1 MKFSRVKLIVMAGAL
16 AFVGVIILQVYLL
29 RQAFAYEE
37 KKVSQQIQIALLD
50 VSIAINRYYGYP
62 QQISNPVEKLARDYY
77 VVNMRNDFDA
87 KILELLLRNTFTAKK
102 IHQPFEY
109 AIYDCETDGM
119 IYGSLVQADSAEIA
133 LPKNSFPKAGHLV
146 YYFAVRFPGL
156 DNFIYASLEAWI
168 ALSVVMI
175 IALSIFL
182 YAIYI
187 ILQQQRFATL
197 QKDFIN
203 NMTHE
208 FKTPLASVLIAADSI
223 ARQES
228 VIQNP
233 RLQNYTRIITEQGKK
248 LDAHLEKML
257 RTART
262 DERPDRLDIKII
274 HPLELIEQ
282 AAALIRLKHPEATIS
297 IQSETTAAINADPFH
312 FGNIVYNFLDNA
324 VKYTKSVPK
333 IDIRLKLQQQHL
345 LICFNDNGMGIPEK
359 FHRKVFEKFFRIP
372 GKSRET
378 VNGFGLGLY
387 YVKKICDLHQWKIA
401 IRNLPEGGTCF
412 TLKIPVNAKNQPI

>member
-1 MKFSRVKLIVMAGAL
+1 MNFSRVKLIVMAGAL

-87 KILELLLRNTFTAKK
+87 KILELILRNTFTTKK

-119 IYGSLVQADSAEIA
+119 IYGSLVQADSAAIA

-146 YYFAVRFPGL
+146 YYFAVRFPAL
-156 DNFIYASLEAWI
+156 DSFIYASLEAWI
-168 ALSVVMI
+168 ALSVVMT

-223 ARQES
+223 SRQET
-228 VIQNP
+228 VQQNSK
-233 RLQNYTRIITEQGKK
+233 LQNYTRIITEQGKK

-262 DERPDRLDIKII
+262 DERPDRLDIQSIQ
-274 HPLELIEQ
+274 PLELIEQ
-282 AAALIRLKHPEATIS
+282 AASLIRLKYPDAVIRIQSATTATIL
-297 IQSETTAAINADPFH
+297 ADPFH
-312 FGNIVYNFLDNA
+312 FSNIVYNFLDNA
-324 VKYTKSVPK
+324 VKYTKSAPHIGIFLNQTQQAVT
-333 IDIRLKLQQQHL
+333 ID
-345 LICFNDNGMGIPEK
+345 FNDNGIGIPEK

-387 YVKKICDLHQWKIA
+387 YVKKICDLHKWKIS
-401 IRNLPEGGTCF
+401 IRNLSGGGTRF
-412 TLKIPVNAKNQPI
+412 SLQIPVHDKKQHQ